1 MMCIS
6 HMYKLIVM
14 SKFILVSSIFLSKIL
29 SEFRK
34 YKQSGNLMDGWRF
47 VLGLN
52 VNWICVSFILVSCNC
67 NLQ

>member
-1 MMCIS
+1 MIIITFHMMCIS

-34 YKQSGNLMDGWRF
+34 YKQSGNLMDG
-47 VLGLN
+47 
-52 VNWICVSFILVSCNC
+52 
-67 NLQ
+67 